1 MSIVPF
7 VLSNYITIAELLGL
21 WVMLESNVHLKSGTI
36 AVTRWVIILIFV
48 DALLTA
54 VMRWTAGL
62 DHLTYARIFLTPTVY
77 LLHPIIMLGIMDMM
91 EFIKGHRTLF
101 YLPILMSA
109 PLLYSSQWT
118 HLVYWFSSNNQYV
131 PANSFLRYCP
141 YILFLTYVA
150 LFVGTF
156 VIRYTRHSTAER
168 KGILVSIIVAML
180 GLLVSIVLN
189 IEVNYSALFSSLL
202 LVYYLSLYVLTT
214 KEDTLTQLLNRQCY
228 YADSTRL
235 KSQITAV
242 VSADMNDLKKINDFE
257 GHDAGDKALVAVA
270 ECLTA
275 NDTKSKR
282 VYRIGGDEFAIFYL
296 NKTENEVKDDIECMR
311 KSLTRTKHVCAF
323 GYKMVQDT
331 NVEDA
336 IIAADQ
342 EMYTNKAVLKDSNER
357 RIAAHKEATIRVM
370 HEALGSGMWGMEFD
384 EDGNMTS
391 VEWSP
396 EFRKMIGY
404 EDEGDFPNKLES
416 WSNLLHPDDRDAV
429 LKEFNDTIQDY
440 SGQKNYDV
448 EYRLRTKSGEWRW
461 FHAIG
466 RLLRREDGTPLSYVG
481 MFVDITDY
489 KEPLDDPSRSSKR
502 QASLP

>member
-7 VLSNYITIAELLGL
+7 VLSDYITIAELLGL
-21 WVMLESNVHLKSGTI
+21 WVMLGSNVHLKERTI
-36 AVTRWVIILIFV
+36 RVTRMVIVLIFI
-48 DALLTA
+48 DALLAA

-62 DHLTYARIFLTPTVY
+62 DHLSYARIFLTPTVY
-77 LLHPIIMLGIMDMM
+77 LLHPIIMLLIMDMM
-91 EFIKGHRTLF
+91 EYIKDHKSLF
-101 YLPILMSA
+101 YLPILISA
-109 PLLYSSQWT
+109 PLLYSTQWT
-118 HLVYWFSSNNQYV
+118 HLVYWFSSSNQYV
-131 PANSFLRYCP
+131 PANSFLRYYP
-141 YILFLTYVA
+141 YALFLAYVV
-150 LFVGTF
+150 LFVGAF
-156 VIRYTRHSTAER
+156 AIRYTRHGTAER
-168 KGILVSIIVAML
+168 KGILVSIVVAMV
-180 GLLVSIVLN
+180 GLFLNIALN
-189 IEVNYSALFSSLL
+189 IEVDYSALFSSLL
-202 LVYYLSLYVLTT
+202 LVYYLSLYVLTA

-228 YADSTRL
+228 YKDSVRL
-235 KSQITAV
+235 KGQITAV

-270 ECLTA
+270 ECLTT

-296 NKTENEVKDDIECMR
+296 NRCESEVEDDVKIMCENLSK
-311 KSLTRTKHVCAF
+311 TKHVCAF
-323 GYKMVQDT
+323 GCKMVQNGD
-331 NVEDA
+331 VEEA

-357 RIAAHKEATIRVM
+357 RIAAHRKATIRVM

-384 EDGNMTS
+384 EDGNMSS

-404 EDEGDFPNKLES
+404 EDESDFPNKLES
-416 WSNLLHPDDRDAV
+416 WSNLLHPDDKDAV

-448 EYRLRTKSGEWRW
+448 EYRLQTKSGEWRW

-466 RLLRREDGTPLSYVG
+466 RLLRRENGVPLSYVG
-481 MFVDITDY
+481 MFVDITES
-489 KEPLDDPSRSSKR
+489 KEPIDEPKR
-502 QASLP
+502 ETT

>member
-1 MSIVPF
+1 M
-7 VLSNYITIAELLGL
+7 
-21 WVMLESNVHLKSGTI
+21 
-36 AVTRWVIILIFV
+36 
-48 DALLTA
+48 
-54 VMRWTAGL
+54 
-62 DHLTYARIFLTPTVY
+62 
-77 LLHPIIMLGIMDMM
+77 
-91 EFIKGHRTLF
+91 
-101 YLPILMSA
+101 
-109 PLLYSSQWT
+109 
-118 HLVYWFSSNNQYV
+118 
-131 PANSFLRYCP
+131 
-141 YILFLTYVA
+141 
-150 LFVGTF
+150 
-156 VIRYTRHSTAER
+156 
-168 KGILVSIIVAML
+168 VSIIVAML

-189 IEVNYSALFSSLL
+189 LEVNYSALFSSLL

-214 KEDTLTQLLNRQCY
+214 KEDALTQLLNRQCY

-311 KSLTRTKHVCAF
+311 KSLARTKHVCAF

-416 WSNLLHPDDRDAV
+416 WSNLLHPDDKDAV

-448 EYRLRTKSGEWRW
+448 EYRLRTKGGEWRW

-466 RLLRREDGTPLSYVG
+466 RLLRHEDGTPLSYVG

-489 KEPLDDPSRSSKR
+489 KEPLDDPK
-502 QASLP
+502 P